1 AMLIDMHRVS
11 LVSVIAACIVVG
23 HVVPHLLAHRAPC
36 PAHPHA
42 VLVPRP
48 AHETPP
54 LLPPTCRLEPP
65 LAQADREPMLAALRQ
80 LIARDERR
88 YPRLDFARCFE
99 L

>member
-1 AMLIDMHRVS
+1 MLIRMHRVP

-23 HVVPHLLAHRAPC
+23 HVVPHLLAHRAIS

-42 VLVPRP
+42 VVVPRP
-48 AHETPP
+48 ARETPP
-54 LLPPTCRLEPP
+54 LLPPSCRLEPP
-65 LAQADREPMLAALRQ
+65 LADADKEPMLAALRQ

-88 YPRLDFARCFE
+88 YPRLDVARCFA